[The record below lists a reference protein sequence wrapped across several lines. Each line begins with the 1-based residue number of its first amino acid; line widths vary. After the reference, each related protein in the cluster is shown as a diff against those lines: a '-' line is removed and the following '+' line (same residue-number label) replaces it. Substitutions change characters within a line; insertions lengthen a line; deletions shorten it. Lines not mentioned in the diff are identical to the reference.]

1 MAAGKLAS
9 SANAHLGCSTCNRD
23 SLRLRH
29 MLTAVHQLSRQ
40 AIKKYVKAN
49 NKVKYT
55 SEAQFDS
62 MFNRALKAGVEKGD
76 FAQPKGTSLSLICKA
91 RETYRHALPSHIKG
105 ISEGDAC

>member
-29 MLTAVHQLSRQ
+29 MLTVVHQLSRQ

-76 FAQPKGTSLSLICKA
+76 FAQPKGTSLSLIFKA
-91 RETYRHALPSHIKG
+91 RETHYHALPSHIKG

>member
-1 MAAGKLAS
+1 
-9 SANAHLGCSTCNRD
+9 
-23 SLRLRH
+23 
-29 MLTAVHQLSRQ
+29 MLTFVHHLSRQ

-76 FAQPKGTSLSLICKA
+76 FAQPKGMLLSPSFKA
-91 RETYRHALPSHIKG
+91 RETRHHALPSQTKA
-105 ISEGDAC
+105 ISEVEAC